1 MEPNLDEISDYKKP
15 LGSKKRKII
24 IISFA
29 IMIVIYAIYVWVFGD
44 Y

>member
-15 LGSKKRKII
+15 LGKKKRTII
-24 IISFA
+24 FIAFA
-29 IMIVIYAIYVWVFGD
+29 IMIVIYALYVWVFGE